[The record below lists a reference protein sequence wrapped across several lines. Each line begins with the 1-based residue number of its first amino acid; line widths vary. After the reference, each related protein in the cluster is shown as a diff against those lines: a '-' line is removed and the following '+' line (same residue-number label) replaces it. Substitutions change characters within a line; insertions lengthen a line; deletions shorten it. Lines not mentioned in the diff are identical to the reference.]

1 MYPDGT
7 QHQNRINMKFTT
19 VTPSDFFLSLLFI
32 PIKYWNLAHWYSLR
46 SFEDLSF
53 KFFKESG
60 TIWKQWI
67 YLIKEQLK
75 SEQVRL
81 SNTFFSEYYLHVC
94 CFHLKFFSR
103 YVLRLSLDKIDSP
116 VTFLAGS
123 SIIQLKNIKYFMFSS
138 FSFVLIDLINVV
150 ILIWQDL
157 TSKDSVPSKI
167 AEMKTFKSKM
177 KNLRIL

>member
-1 MYPDGT
+1 MLRLWRWETWHCFRSCWNFRFIFNSIGINMIEKKKKEKLSFFLCAASCFSSGFNILFFSSFPVYPDGT

-75 SEQVRL
+75 SE
-81 SNTFFSEYYLHVC
+81 
-94 CFHLKFFSR
+94 
-103 YVLRLSLDKIDSP
+103 
-116 VTFLAGS
+116 
-123 SIIQLKNIKYFMFSS
+123 
-138 FSFVLIDLINVV
+138 
-150 ILIWQDL
+150 
-157 TSKDSVPSKI
+157 
-167 AEMKTFKSKM
+167 
-177 KNLRIL
+177 